1 MTWNWPDCVNVPLT
15 TFIASIF
22 LMSAFFGSFRT
33 KRIRVIQCETA
44 PIFSLPPTY
53 SRSSLESSVYL
64 PIFSSYFTPS
74 EPLLTVKNAPS
85 SLLIVSRCFFT
96 FCLYDRSARASY
108 PVRLPAE
115 RRGSGAAVDTPVSM
129 KEIVLPYS

>member
-74 EPLLTVKNAPS
+74 EPLFDRENADFIAP
-85 SLLIVSRCFFT
+85 RCFPLLLSV
-96 FCLYDRSARASY
+96 CLYDRTARVSD

-115 RRGSGAAVDTPVSM
+115 RRGSGAAVDTPVYM
-129 KEIVLPYS
+129 KEIILPYS